1 MSQQFRTRPM
11 QSLYPLTPY
20 NTLDI
25 NIHDAHLQKPL
36 QKGSREKKKKKKIAK
51 DVTRVNGLGK
61 AGDENPLSDIPEHLA
76 QYKTV
81 RQKRSHI

>member
-1 MSQQFRTRPM
+1 MHTYKSPFRKV
-11 QSLYPLTPY
+11 
-20 NTLDI
+20 
-25 NIHDAHLQKPL
+25 A
-36 QKGSREKKKKKKIAK
+36 EKKKKKKIAK

-81 RQKRSHI
+81 RQKRAHI